1 MAKPDRVDIEPR
13 PGDAGV
19 VRRPSRRIGSR
30 IPRERRPRRRRG
42 WRTNLPAV
50 LLVAAIVGGVG
61 VGYLDHFDS
70 AGSTARTASGARAP
84 AAADGTTEIE
94 SLQALTPRVSSV
106 VNPAPAPPVQVPEQ
120 GSGRLGVVTVLA
132 AAPPGPDESTADV
145 QVMRYIVEVEE
156 EVAADRPAFAAAV
169 NATLNDSRSWAA
181 EGRRFVQVADG
192 PVDFRVTLATPSTV
206 DQLCL
211 PLVTGGTL
219 SCWDGERAMLNA
231 VRWYNGAD
239 AYAGDLDSYRLY
251 LVNHEVGHGLGQRH
265 QDCPRAGALAPVMMQ
280 QTKGVGSCLANPWPY
295 P

>member
-1 MAKPDRVDIEPR
+1 
-13 PGDAGV
+13 
-19 VRRPSRRIGSR
+19 VRRSSRRRVGGR
-30 IPRERRPRRRRG
+30 LRRG
-42 WRTNLPAV
+42 WRTHLPAG

-61 VGYLDHFDS
+61 VGYLDRFDA
-70 AGSTARTASGARAP
+70 AGSTARTTSGAPAAP
-84 AAADGTTEIE
+84 AAADGSAEVE
-94 SLQALTPRVSSV
+94 SLQSLTPRVSSV
-106 VNPAPAPPVQVPEQ
+106 VNPAPPPPVQVPEQ

-132 AAPPGPDESTADV
+132 AAPPGPEESTADV

-156 EVAADRPAFAAAV
+156 EVAADRPAFAAVV
-169 NATLNDSRSWAA
+169 NATLNDPRSWAA

-231 VRWYNGAD
+231 LRWYNGAE
-239 AYAGDLDSYRLY
+239 AYGTDLDTYRIY

-265 QDCPRAGALAPVMMQ
+265 EDCPRAGELAPVMMQ
-280 QTKGVGSCLANPWPY
+280 QTKGVGSCVPNPWPY